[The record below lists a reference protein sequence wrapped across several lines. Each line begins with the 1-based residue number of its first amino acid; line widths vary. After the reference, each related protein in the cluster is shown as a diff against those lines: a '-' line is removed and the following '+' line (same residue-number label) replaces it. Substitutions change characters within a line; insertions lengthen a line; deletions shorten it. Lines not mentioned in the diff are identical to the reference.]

1 MKVIVFDMDGT
12 IADLYGYP
20 NWLKALR
27 NEDETPYSGCKPLVD
42 MRELYKVLMALK
54 KVGYRIVVTSWLS
67 KDSSKEYKSKVRKA
81 KKDWLITRGFPYD
94 EVHLVQYGTTKAD
107 CTRKLGGFQILVDDN
122 EKVLKG
128 WHLGATINAKSD
140 IIKALYRLLKSEY

>member
-67 KDSSKEYKSKVRKA
+67 KIVQKNIKV
-81 KKDWLITRGFPYD
+81 
-94 EVHLVQYGTTKAD
+94 
-107 CTRKLGGFQILVDDN
+107 
-122 EKVLKG
+122 
-128 WHLGATINAKSD
+128 
-140 IIKALYRLLKSEY
+140 KSEKQKKIG